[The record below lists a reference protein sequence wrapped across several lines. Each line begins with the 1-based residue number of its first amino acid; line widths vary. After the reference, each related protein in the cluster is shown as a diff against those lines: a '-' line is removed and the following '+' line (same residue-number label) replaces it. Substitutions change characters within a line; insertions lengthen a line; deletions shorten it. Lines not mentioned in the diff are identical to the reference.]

1 MRPGWGISHSISQSL
16 LRVRVGRAGSDP
28 GEKLE
33 KQGKNVGE
41 GSEGQVGRK
50 EVEEEVT
57 VIGRRE
63 KPSRGE
69 R

>member
-1 MRPGWGISHSISQSL
+1 M
-16 LRVRVGRAGSDP
+16 GRAGSDP